1 MHHNQHQDEP
11 ELRTIKR
18 RPDEPK
24 LELGTTIEIKEGVV
38 GVVLGR
44 YTPSGG
50 RDEIHYIVETKPC
63 TTGRGETRKAH
74 KEELPT

>member
-1 MHHNQHQDEP
+1 MRHNRHQDEP

-18 RPDEPK
+18 RLDEPK
-24 LELGTTIEIKEGVV
+24 LELGATIEIKEGVIS
-38 GVVLGR
+38 VVLAR

-50 RDEIHYIVETKPC
+50 RDEIHYIVETKLC
-63 TTGRGETRKAH
+63 KTGRGETRKAH